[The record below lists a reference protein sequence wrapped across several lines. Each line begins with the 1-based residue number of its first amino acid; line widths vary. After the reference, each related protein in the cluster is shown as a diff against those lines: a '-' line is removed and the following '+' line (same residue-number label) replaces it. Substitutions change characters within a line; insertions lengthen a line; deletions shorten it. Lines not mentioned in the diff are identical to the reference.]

1 MLRRMSSNSTV
12 NGAWSAASWKWYR
25 VRWCG
30 PATVP
35 IKCSKAT
42 TSGFERDIGRD
53 DPTVAPLRL
62 HQREYHHQHAEQS
75 GADGHGRTEASVGFV
90 LLGATTLHVRD
101 LGIAQ
106 LRAMRA
112 LRLALRM
119 AQPATGAR
127 LRAAYQPWRQKCSHY
142 PRLPLSSRFAASR
155 LNNHRSSPPWHRYFN
170 SRYSSRPCRDPSRP
184 MPDCLMP
191 PNGAT
196 SVETTPSLMPTMPYS
211 RPSATRQI
219 RPTSRA

>member
-62 HQREYHHQHAEQS
+62 HQREYHHQKAEQS
-75 GADGHGRTEASVGFV
+75 CADGHGRPEASVGFF

-101 LGIAQ
+101 LGSAQ

-112 LRLALRM
+112 SPSGWRSP
-119 AQPATGAR
+119 Q
-127 LRAAYQPWRQKCSHY
+127 RAHGFVR
-142 PRLPLSSRFAASR
+142 RI
-155 LNNHRSSPPWHRYFN
+155 NHGSKNVAITLDS
-170 SRYSSRPCRDPSRP
+170 
-184 MPDCLMP
+184 
-191 PNGAT
+191 
-196 SVETTPSLMPTMPYS
+196 
-211 RPSATRQI
+211 
-219 RPTSRA
+219 